1 MQLVTVVQ
9 CRHCIKFSKELNT
22 KEIVGDTKHLW
33 RVAVCAF
40 NKGKMV
46 EDHVC
51 WHRLSDETKHNFISK
66 HYRCVD
72 ISTRSQ
78 HIEYNYPGCMDMTV
92 LLEHNFQI
100 INLCQYTSRP
110 GSLLP

>member
-1 MQLVTVVQ
+1 MVQRKHSVLWYNQMQLVTVVQ
-9 CRHCIKFSKELNT
+9 CRHYIKFSKEIPT
-22 KEIVGDTKHLW
+22 KKTVGGTKHLW

-46 EDHVC
+46 EDHMC
-51 WHRLSDETKHNFISK
+51 WHRLSEATKYNLISK

-78 HIEYNYPGCMDMTV
+78 QIEYNYPT
-92 LLEHNFQI
+92 F
-100 INLCQYTSRP
+100 
-110 GSLLP
+110 